1 MGEILM
7 EEICRARQFRENST
21 NAERLLWSKLRDR
34 RLMGL
39 KFRRQRPIG
48 PYILDF
54 LCVERKL
61 VIELDGGQH
70 QQRIEY
76 DGRRTRWLR
85 SQGYTVLRFWNNEVL
100 EDVDAVLN
108 SILLV
113 LKGQEGYLHPTL
125 SQGGRG

>member
-1 MGEILM
+1 MKRIR
-7 EEICRARQFRENST
+7 RARQLRGNST

-39 KFRRQRPIG
+39 KFRRQRPMG

-85 SQGYTVLRFWNNEVL
+85 SRAYTVLRFWNNEVL
-100 EDVDAVLN
+100 EDIDAVID

-113 LKGQEGYLHPTL
+113 LRGQEGYPHPTL
-125 SQGGRG
+125 SQDWRG

>member
-1 MGEILM
+1 M
-7 EEICRARQFRENST
+7 
-21 NAERLLWSKLRDR
+21 
-34 RLMGL
+34 
-39 KFRRQRPIG
+39 G

-54 LCVERKL
+54 ICIERKL

-100 EDVDAVLN
+100 EDIDAVLN

-113 LKGQEGYLHPTL
+113 L
-125 SQGGRG
+125 RG

>member
-1 MGEILM
+1 MGI
-7 EEICRARQFRENST
+7 
-21 NAERLLWSKLRDR
+21 
-34 RLMGL
+34 

-48 PYILDF
+48 PYIVDF

-70 QQRIEY
+70 QERTEY

-85 SQGYTVLRFWNNEVL
+85 SQGYSVLRFWNDEVL
-100 EDVDAVLN
+100 EDMDAVFE

-113 LKGQEGYLHPTL
+113 VEE
-125 SQGGRG
+125 